1 MQNTDIEGELVNS
14 ILNASRKL
22 NCQCCGMTRQ
32 PAIDQFKSKEEFYG
46 IGGISGT
53 LENSTIIL
61 EIMKYYGRD
70 INLVE
75 AF

>member
-1 MQNTDIEGELVNS
+1 
-14 ILNASRKL
+14 
-22 NCQCCGMTRQ
+22 MTRQ